1 MFAASALCPRALLHP
16 NIEPRGRTA
25 GAAADYVNLPFSF
38 VQSPKT

>member
-1 MFAASALCPRALLHP
+1 MFAASAMSARALLHP

-25 GAAADYVNLPFSF
+25 RAAADCANLPFSF